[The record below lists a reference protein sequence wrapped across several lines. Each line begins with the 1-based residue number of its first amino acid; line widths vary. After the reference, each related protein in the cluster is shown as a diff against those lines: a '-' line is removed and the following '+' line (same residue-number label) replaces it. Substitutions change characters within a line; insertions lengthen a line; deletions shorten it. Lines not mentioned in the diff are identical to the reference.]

1 MWVSSSRCCAGVVFR
16 AATQQQQQLLLQRR
30 SASTLLLT
38 ATQQRHDTAH
48 RHHQRML
55 SFFFSAVPAA
65 QRRELSSIMEKF
77 QDNMSARADKQQLK
91 QFKEQVKKMLEGP
104 KYTLSTW
111 DAEMTEA
118 MSSWRMMMPGAKSQP
133 EVQKMEAFRD
143 IIKHMTEDERRDP
156 APLANDGPALERIA
170 AASDRPAEDVKLLV
184 QRFQT
189 LVVYQD
195 WLLQRKAEGA
205 HAAQHG
211 RHAGA
216 RAGGPGEEAQEED
229 AREVPAILSSDDEV
243 KVETWEYLR

>member
-48 RHHQRML
+48 RHHQRMPPP
-55 SFFFSAVPAA
+55 SSSSPQYQHV

-143 IIKHMTEDERRDP
+143 IIKHMTEDEKADP

-195 WLLQRKAEGA
+195 WLLQRKAEGKRMPRNMEDMQA
-205 HAAQHG
+205 LARGDLEKKHKKKMRG
-211 RHAGA
+211 RF
-216 RAGGPGEEAQEED
+216 R
-229 AREVPAILSSDDEV
+229 RF
-243 KVETWEYLR
+243 